1 MIRIN
6 LLPIKQDRRREAGR
20 NQVII
25 AFFVLALEAAVFFV
39 IHTNITEKIKEQQN
53 KNQNEQAEVERLKRG
68 IQDQPQ
74 ILSEI
79 ARFEKRQAAIQS
91 LKDGRVGPVYVMLEL
106 SKILSKGGRPQ
117 IDNARYQEMIQT
129 DPTAG
134 YNPDW
139 DFRRLWIT
147 EFKEHE
153 RMIEI
158 DGQGVT
164 HEDVAEFLRRIN
176 LSDFFVSSELV
187 STNLSAA
194 QMETAQNVKKVAE
207 DAVHFKLKGQVRY
220 R

>member
-20 NQVII
+20 TQVLI
-25 AFFVLALEAAVFFV
+25 AIFVLGLEAAVFFI
-39 IHTNITEKIKEQQN
+39 IHTNITEKITAQQN
-53 KNQNEQAEVERLKRG
+53 KNQNEQAEVDRIKRG

-106 SKILSKGGRPQ
+106 SKIMSKSGRPQ

-147 EFKEHE
+147 EFKEKE
-153 RMIEI
+153 RMVEI
-158 DGQGVT
+158 AGQGVT

-187 STNLSAA
+187 STDLKPA
-194 QMETAQNVKKVAE
+194 QMQSTEKASFKE
-207 DAVHFKLKGQVRY
+207 DAVHFKLKGEVRY